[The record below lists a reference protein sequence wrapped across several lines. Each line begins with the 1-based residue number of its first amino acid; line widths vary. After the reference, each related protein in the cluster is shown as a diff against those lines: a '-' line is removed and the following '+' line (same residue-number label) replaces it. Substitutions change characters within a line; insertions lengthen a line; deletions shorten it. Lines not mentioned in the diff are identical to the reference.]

1 MTFEINGTDF
11 SGLITRYGYATAYNP
26 VYTQSLMTLNGYEKV
41 AYLRH
46 RGSLTVTLRPLTSAE
61 LSVFTAALATGIMEI
76 RYTCLQRNMDV
87 IARMKLDGGDS
98 AEMVLRNASRT
109 LVGNTQ
115 LTFTEL

>member
-1 MTFEINGTDF
+1 
-11 SGLITRYGYATAYNP
+11 
-26 VYTQSLMTLNGYEKV
+26 
-41 AYLRH
+41 
-46 RGSLTVTLRPLTSAE
+46 
-61 LSVFTAALATGIMEI
+61 MEI

>member
-1 MTFEINGTDF
+1 MTFEINNTDF
-11 SGLITRYGYATAYNP
+11 SGLLTKYGYATAYNP

-61 LSVFTAALATGIMEI
+61 LSALTAVLATGIMEI
-76 RYTCLQRNMDV
+76 RYTCLQRNTV
-87 IARMKLDGGDS
+87 VVTRMKLDGGDS
-98 AEMVLRNASRT
+98 AEMILKNASRT